1 MEQAGSSSFLER
13 FCPGKRSQ
21 PLDHP
26 LGREP
31 TPLILGDHFAEV
43 LLPSHLCACVP
54 FQTGNKGASV
64 LVYQGIHGLA
74 SSQFRHFWSYASA
87 GLGADRRRLSE
98 KMTANFEVSACAL
111 LAKLRGI
118 LCPPSS
124 AFS

>member
-43 LLPSHLCACVP
+43 HFHRTSVRVCHFRL
-54 FQTGNKGASV
+54 GIKGHRFWFIRAYTASRPRNSA
-64 LVYQGIHGLA
+64 ISGLTRV
-74 SSQFRHFWSYASA
+74 Q
-87 GLGADRRRLSE
+87 D
-98 KMTANFEVSACAL
+98 
-111 LAKLRGI
+111 
-118 LCPPSS
+118 
-124 AFS
+124 